1 MFFVFRYVSE
11 DAHGMVVDRS
21 HPMYSVAAVIAACK
35 YGLIINLSIAV
46 TVQQF

>member
-1 MFFVFRYVSE
+1 MFLDFRYVSE
-11 DAHGMVVDRS
+11 DANGMVVDRS

-35 YGLIINLSIAV
+35 YGLIINLLIAV